1 MHARCLRFTLI
12 LNLQEM
18 IMKKLLAFIA
28 AAGFSLSAFAAPE
41 VYVIDGSHT
50 FPRFE
55 YSHMGFSTQQSRFN
69 NTTGKITL
77 DRAAKTGSVEVLI
90 DTKSVDT
97 GSTLFN
103 SHIQGED
110 FLDTAKYPV
119 ATYKSTKFNF
129 DGDKLASVEGNLTL
143 KGVTKPVTLSVTSF
157 TCAPHPMLKK
167 DACGANATAKIKRSE
182 FNAGKY
188 APAVS
193 DDVTLTFAIEAIKQ

>member
-1 MHARCLRFTLI
+1 
-12 LNLQEM
+12 
-18 IMKKLLAFIA
+18 MKKLLAFIA

-97 GSTLFN
+97 GSNLFN
-103 SHIQGED
+103 GHIQGED
-110 FLDTAKYPV
+110 FLATAKFPV
-119 ATYKSTKFNF
+119 ATYNSTKFNF
-129 DGDKLASVEGNLTL
+129 KGDKLATVEGNLTL
-143 KGVTKPVTLSVTSF
+143 KGVTKPVTLTVTSF
-157 TCAPHPMLKK
+157 NCAPHPMLKK
-167 DACGANATAKIKRSE
+167 DACGANATAQIKRSE

-193 DDVTLTFAIEAIKQ
+193 DEVTLTFAIESVKE

>member
-1 MHARCLRFTLI
+1 
-12 LNLQEM
+12 
-18 IMKKLLAFIA
+18 MKKLLAFIA
-28 AAGFSLSAFAAPE
+28 AAGLSLSAFATPE

-97 GSTLFN
+97 GSNLFN
-103 SHIQGED
+103 GHIQGED
-110 FLDTAKYPV
+110 FLDTAKFPV

-129 DGDKLASVEGNLTL
+129 NGDKLATVEGNLTL
-143 KGVTKPVTLSVTSF
+143 KGMTKPVTLTVTSF
-157 TCAPHPMLKK
+157 NCAPHPMLKK
-167 DACGANATAKIKRSE
+167 DACGANATAQIKRSE

-193 DDVTLTFAIEAIKQ
+193 DEVTLTFAIESVKE